1 MIGGFHH
8 NVERGVLVKQP
19 RKWEDG
25 TWDYPPLEGDM
36 QAVMLEEMKT
46 YIHRRHNAVAK
57 YIVMRPI
64 LELCLEVEWRPASR
78 VTDRWWDQEGLV
90 SSS

>member
-25 TWDYPPLEGDM
+25 TWDYPPPIGGSYSRSFVGRDGDLHIQALEYGL
-36 QAVMLEEMKT
+36 A
-46 YIHRRHNAVAK
+46 IHRSVA
-57 YIVMRPI
+57 YSGP
-64 LELCLEVEWRPASR
+64 LPGGGAEVGIAFS
-78 VTDRWWDQEGLV
+78 
-90 SSS
+90 